1 MPSDAIVENL
11 DVFRDRISGVFSCQP
26 MPTMGATDVA
36 ETYDQALAIPAVDK
50 VRVNHRLQLLS
61 DSSPAYLFVEL
72 GEYLGKR
79 ALGDAFRRILY

>member
-1 MPSDAIVENL
+1 M
-11 DVFRDRISGVFSCQP
+11 
-26 MPTMGATDVA
+26 
-36 ETYDQALAIPAVDK
+36 AIPAVDK